1 MIRALAAAWAF
12 LAAASV
18 LAQGSLDPGT
28 IEVRPLERPGSQA
41 APQLAPPVATDRD
54 VVEQGRGALIRALDK
69 VSGDVVE
76 LTLRSGETTAFG
88 LIEIELGECRY
99 PRGNPAGDA
108 YAWIEVRTPARGT
121 VDFQGWM
128 IASSPAL
135 NALDHARYDV
145 WVMRCINV

>member
-1 MIRALAAAWAF
+1 MIRTAALAWAL
-12 LAAASV
+12 LAAPFAV
-18 LAQGSLDPGT
+18 AQETFDPGT
-28 IEVRPLERPGSQA
+28 IEIQPLEDPQFQPPPPEA
-41 APQLAPPVATDRD
+41 ANRD
-54 VVEQGRGALIRALDK
+54 IVDLGQGAVIRALDK

-76 LTLRSGETTAFG
+76 LSLRNGETTAFG
-88 LIEIELGECRY
+88 LIEIALGECRY

-121 VDFQGWM
+121 TDFEGWM

-145 WVMRCINV
+145 WVMRCISA